1 MEEKLKQTNIN
12 IVKVVLF
19 GPESSGKT
27 TLSKLL
33 ARHYNTVWVR
43 EYARDYL
50 QNKWNN
56 ERKTFENSDMLP
68 IAEGQMKSENELALK
83 ADKVLICDTDLLET
97 KVYSEEFYG
106 GFVHPDL
113 EKAALQNTY
122 DLYFLT
128 YIDTPWKKDDL
139 RDRPEQRLE
148 MFNAFENDLKK
159 HNRRYVLLKGDKKER
174 LETAIREIDELLK
187 LKPNLHRFSGK

>member
-1 MEEKLKQTNIN
+1 MEEKLKQTYIN

-33 ARHYNTVWVR
+33 ARHYNTVWAP
-43 EYARDYL
+43 EFARDYL

-56 ERKTFENSDMLP
+56 ERKTCENSDLLP
-68 IAEGQMKSENELALK
+68 IAQGQMKLENKLAQK
-83 ADKVLICDTDLLET
+83 ADKILICDTDLLET

-106 GFVHPDL
+106 GIVHPDL

-122 DLYFLT
+122 DLYLLT
-128 YIDTPWKKDDL
+128 YIDAPWKKDDL

-148 MFNAFENDLKK
+148 MFNAFENALIKN
-159 HNRRYVLLKGDKKER
+159 HRRYVLLKGEKKER
-174 LETAIREIDELLK
+174 LETAIREIDKILK
-187 LKPNLHRFSGK
+187 LKPNLRRYSGK

>member
-1 MEEKLKQTNIN
+1 MEEKLNQTNIN

-33 ARHYNTVWVR
+33 ARHYNTVWAP
-43 EYARDYL
+43 EYAREYL

-56 ERKTFENSDMLP
+56 QRKTCEISDMMP
-68 IAEGQMKSENELALK
+68 IAEGQMRLENELAQK
-83 ADKVLICDTDLLET
+83 ADKILICDTDLLET

-113 EKAALQNTY
+113 EKAAVQNTY
-122 DLYFLT
+122 DLYLLT
-128 YIDTPWKKDDL
+128 YVDAP
-139 RDRPEQRLE
+139 
-148 MFNAFENDLKK
+148 
-159 HNRRYVLLKGDKKER
+159 
-174 LETAIREIDELLK
+174 
-187 LKPNLHRFSGK
+187 

>member
-33 ARHYNTVWVR
+33 ARHYNTVWVP
-43 EYARDYL
+43 EYAREYL
-50 QNKWNN
+50 QKKWNN
-56 ERKTFENSDMLP
+56 ERKTCENSDMLP
-68 IAEGQMKSENELALK
+68 IAEGQMKLENELAQK
-83 ADKVLICDTDLLET
+83 ADQILICDTDLLET

-113 EKAALQNTY
+113 QKAAVQNTY
-122 DLYFLT
+122 DLYLLT
-128 YIDTPWKKDDL
+128 YIDAPWKKDDL
-139 RDRPEQRLE
+139 RDRPEQRTE
-148 MFNAFENDLKK
+148 MFNAFENALKK
-159 HNRRYVLLKGDKKER
+159 YNRPYVLLKGAKRDR
-174 LETAIREIDELLK
+174 LELAIFEIDKILK
-187 LKPNLHRFSGK
+187 SKSNLYRFSGK